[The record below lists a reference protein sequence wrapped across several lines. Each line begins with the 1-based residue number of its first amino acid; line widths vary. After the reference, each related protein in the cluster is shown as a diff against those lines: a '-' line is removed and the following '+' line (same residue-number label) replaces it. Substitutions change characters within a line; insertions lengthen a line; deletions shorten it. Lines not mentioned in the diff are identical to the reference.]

1 MQRKANCWAV
11 DKKLLVTSL
20 QFLHNLVMHNEHR
33 KLLLW
38 LDLFGSSQSADPYF
52 AGNIDPRKETD
63 ALTGGIAESEKYNKA
78 TKPLQTNSS
87 SNQLADLKDIQTAL
101 GALADSSQHLPADSA
116 DSADKLKDQLID
128 TVQGIAGIT
137 LAQNSAL
144 VNRARTSPQETARRL
159 EENSESISR
168 TNNLPHD
175 HESAEPAE
183 GSQSRSWN
191 WTNLPDSTLYSST
204 TTNVIS
210 AEDLTIGRTPQSA
223 AETLQAA
230 KDQLMA
236 RLQESSQLPADGE
249 EDQHYAVSEND
260 EEHAEGDD
268 GDIRGSDVAAD
279 GSVEEEDEEDEEYR
293 GPGDQE
299 RGLLTDIPLVLGPT
313 EIEALPMII
322 QAGIV
327 DGFGPKSP
335 GNNSEMQKMQAVRCN
350 ILLAQESGRNLL
362 RELLIFIAAWDLT
375 DDEFYFKMMQQIMEA
390 ILQNGLMPFAYQTFG
405 E

>member
-1 MQRKANCWAV
+1 
-11 DKKLLVTSL
+11 
-20 QFLHNLVMHNEHR
+20 MHNEHR

-38 LDLFGSSQSADPYF
+38 LDLFGSSQSADPYVT
-52 AGNIDPRKETD
+52 GNIDPRKETD
-63 ALTGGIAESEKYNKA
+63 ALTGDVAESEKHNNA
-78 TKPLQTNSS
+78 TKPPKGNSS
-87 SNQLADLKDIQTAL
+87 GNEMADLKDIQIAL
-101 GALADSSQHLPADSA
+101 GALADSSQHLPANSA
-116 DSADKLKDQLID
+116 ENAEMLKDQLID

-144 VNRARTSPQETARRL
+144 VNKARPSPQETTRRL
-159 EENSESISR
+159 EESTSR
-168 TNNLPHD
+168 GNNQLQD
-175 HESAEPAE
+175 HESAGPAE
-183 GSQSRSWN
+183 MSQSRSWN

-210 AEDLTIGRTPQSA
+210 AEDLTIGRSPQSA

-249 EDQHYAVSEND
+249 EEDQHYTVSEND
-260 EEHAEGDD
+260 EEHAEGDE

-327 DGFGPKSP
+327 DGFGPKSS